1 MKFISY
7 FIAFI
12 AIYVG
17 WTFLFI
23 FSHINASLFLEALS
37 KVYDSFMRVTFWKGS
52 LKAESILKEHTA
64 KGANLTERQIKT
76 SFI

>member
-23 FSHINASLFLEALS
+23 FSHINASLFLEALN
-37 KVYDSFMRVTFWKGS
+37 KIYNSFMRVTF
-52 LKAESILKEHTA
+52 
-64 KGANLTERQIKT
+64 
-76 SFI
+76 

>member
-23 FSHINASLFLEALS
+23 FSHINASLFLEALN
-37 KVYDSFMRVTFWKGS
+37 KIYDSFMRVTFWEDY
-52 LKAESILKEHTA
+52 LKAGDT
-64 KGANLTERQIKT
+64 
-76 SFI
+76 